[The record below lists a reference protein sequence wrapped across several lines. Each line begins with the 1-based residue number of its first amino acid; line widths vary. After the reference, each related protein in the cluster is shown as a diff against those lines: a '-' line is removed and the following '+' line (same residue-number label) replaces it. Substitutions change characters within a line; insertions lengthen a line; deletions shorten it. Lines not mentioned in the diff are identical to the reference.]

1 MPKPVAPVSPTSLKI
16 VTIAVVRSSEEA
28 VMSFSAV
35 LPPAARHAVFAA
47 LLAASAG
54 ALVPHP
60 AHAAEI
66 TFLVAS
72 DIDRAEADE
81 GRGGFARLAG
91 AIAAE
96 RARGGNLVVAH
107 AGDTISPSLL
117 SGFDQGAHI
126 VALTNMLN
134 FDVFVPGNHEFDF
147 GKDVFLARMGELQ
160 AGHKLAA
167 NLRMPD
173 GSPVAGF
180 ADTAM
185 LEFDGVKVG
194 VVGVAGD
201 HSYAVSSPG
210 DLKIAGTVDTALSQ
224 ARALRKAGADVVV
237 AVAHA
242 QRGEDLAM
250 MHAGAIDLVLSGD
263 THDLMLNY
271 DGRAILAEAREQAEY
286 LPVVT
291 LDVTAETVDGKR
303 KVTWTPAFRVID
315 TATVTPDPAVA
326 AKIAELEKTL
336 SAELDVEIGKTTTE
350 LDSRRPAVRGGEAA
364 IGNLI
369 ADAMRSATGADVGL
383 MNGGGIR
390 ANKLYAAGSTLTRR
404 DVLAELP
411 FGNVVVVVKLSGAD
425 LKAALENGVS
435 AVEEGAGRFPQVA
448 GMTVVADVS
457 KPAGSRIVSVDIAGA
472 PLDPARTYTVAT
484 NDFMAR
490 GGDDYVALRK
500 GDYVVGPRDG
510 KLLASV
516 VIDAVAAAGTVA
528 PKVEGRVQLQH

>member
-1 MPKPVAPVSPTSLKI
+1 MLTVLSKPCRGRRALPVA
-16 VTIAVVRSSEEA
+16 
-28 VMSFSAV
+28 
-35 LPPAARHAVFAA
+35 AA
-47 LLAASAG
+47 LLSAALTSAALFG
-54 ALVPHP
+54 AGLP
-60 AHAAEI
+60 ARAADI
-66 TFLVAS
+66 SFLVAS

-96 RARGGNLVVAH
+96 RAAGGNLVVAF
-107 AGDTISPSLL
+107 AGDSISPSLL

-126 VALTNMLN
+126 IDLLDMLKL
-134 FDVFVPGNHEFDF
+134 DVFVPGNHEFDF
-147 GKDVFLARMGELQ
+147 GKEVFLARMSELQ

-167 NLRMPD
+167 NLRLPD
-173 GSPVAGF
+173 GSPVDGF

-185 LEFDGVKVG
+185 LAFDGVKVG

-201 HSYAVSSPG
+201 HSHAVSSPG
-210 DLKIAGTVDTALSQ
+210 DLKIAGTVDTALSK
-224 ARALRKAGADVVV
+224 AKALRADGADIVV

-242 QRGEDLAM
+242 MRSQDLAM
-250 MHAGAIDLVLSGD
+250 MHGGAIDLVLSGD
-263 THDLMLNY
+263 THDLLINY

-286 LPVVT
+286 LPVVS
-291 LDVTAETVDGKR
+291 LDVQAETVDGKR
-303 KVTWTPAFRVID
+303 TVTWTPTFRVID

-336 SAELDVEIGKTTTE
+336 SAELGVEIGKTATE
-350 LDSRRPAVRGGEAA
+350 LDSRRAAVRGGEAA

-369 ADAMRSATGADVGL
+369 ADAMRASTGAEVAL

-425 LKAALENGVS
+425 LKAALENGVG
-435 AVEEGAGRFPQVA
+435 AVEDGAGRFPHVS

-457 KPAGSRIVSVDIAGA
+457 KPAGSRIVSVDIGGA
-472 PLDPARTYTVAT
+472 PLDPGKTYTVAT

-490 GGDDYVALRK
+490 GGDDYVALRR

-510 KLLASV
+510 KLLATV
-516 VIDAVAAAGTVA
+516 VIDAVAGAGTVS
-528 PKVEGRVQLQH
+528 PTVEGRVQLQN

>member
-1 MPKPVAPVSPTSLKI
+1 MPTVPTKPRRNLRRTLATALVLSA
-16 VTIAVVRSSEEA
+16 AVIG
-28 VMSFSAV
+28 
-35 LPPAARHAVFAA
+35 AA
-47 LLAASAG
+47 L
-54 ALVPHP
+54 P
-60 AHAAEI
+60 ARAAEI

-107 AGDTISPSLL
+107 AGDSISPSLL
-117 SGFDQGAHI
+117 SGFDKGAHI
-126 VALTNMLN
+126 VELLDMLKL
-134 FDVFVPGNHEFDF
+134 DVFVPGNHEFDF
-147 GKDVFLARMGELQ
+147 GKDVFLARVSELE
-160 AGHKLAA
+160 AGHRLAA
-167 NLRMPD
+167 NLRLPD
-173 GSPVAGF
+173 GSTVAGF

-185 LEFDGVKVG
+185 LEFEGIKVG
-194 VVGVAGD
+194 VVGVVGD
-201 HSYAVSSPG
+201 HSHAVSSPG
-210 DLKIAGTVDTALSQ
+210 DLRIAGTVDTALS
-224 ARALRKAGADVVV
+224 AAKALRAEGADVVV

-242 QRGEDLAM
+242 VRSQDLAM
-250 MHAGAIDLVLSGD
+250 MHGGSIDLVLSGD
-263 THDLMLNY
+263 THDLLVNY
-271 DGRAILAEAREQAEY
+271 DGRSILAEAREQAEY

-303 KVTWTPAFRVID
+303 KVTWTPEFRIVD

-336 SAELDVEIGKTTTE
+336 SAELDVEVGKTTTE
-350 LDSRRPAVRGGEAA
+350 LDSRRPAVRGSEAA

-369 ADAMRSATGADVGL
+369 ADAMRSATGADVAL

-411 FGNVVVVVKLSGAD
+411 FGNVVVVVELSGAD

-435 AVEEGAGRFPQVA
+435 AVEDGAGRFPHVS
-448 GMTVVADVS
+448 GMAVVADVS
-457 KPAGSRIVSVDIAGA
+457 KPAGSRIVSVEIGGA
-472 PLDPARTYTVAT
+472 PLDPAKTYTVAT

-490 GGDDYVALRK
+490 GGDDYVALRN

-516 VIDAVAAAGTVA
+516 VIDAVAAAGTVSPA
-528 PKVEGRVQLQH
+528 VEGRVRLEN

>member
-1 MPKPVAPVSPTSLKI
+1 MLTVLSKLFRRGRA
-16 VTIAVVRSSEEA
+16 AVVA
-28 VMSFSAV
+28 
-35 LPPAARHAVFAA
+35 AA
-47 LLAASAG
+47 LLSAAVLAA
-54 ALVPHP
+54 ALP
-60 AHAAEI
+60 ARAAEI
-66 TFLVAS
+66 TFMVVS

-96 RARGGNLVVAH
+96 RAAGGNLVVAH

-126 VALTNMLN
+126 IALTNMLKL
-134 FDVFVPGNHEFDF
+134 DVFVPGNHEFDF
-147 GKDVFLARMGELQ
+147 GKDVFLARMGELE

-167 NLRMPD
+167 NLRLPD

-194 VVGVAGD
+194 IVGVAGD
-201 HSYAVSSPG
+201 HSHIVSSPG
-210 DLKIAGTVDTALSQ
+210 DLRIAGTVDTALSQ
-224 ARALRKAGADVVV
+224 AKALRADGADIVV

-242 QRGEDLAM
+242 MRSQDLAM
-250 MHAGAIDLVLSGD
+250 MHGGAIDLVLSGD
-263 THDLMLNY
+263 THDLLLNY

-286 LPVVT
+286 LPVIT
-291 LDVTAETVDGKR
+291 LDVQAETVDGKR
-303 KVTWTPAFRVID
+303 TVTWTPTFRVID
-315 TATVTPDPAVA
+315 TATVTPDPAIA
-326 AKIAELEKTL
+326 ASIAELEEKL
-336 SAELDVEIGKTTTE
+336 SAELDVEIGKTDTE
-350 LDSRRPAVRGGEAA
+350 LDSRRAAVRGGEAA

-369 ADAMRSATGADVGL
+369 ADAMRTSTGADVAL

-411 FGNVVVVVKLSGAD
+411 FGNVVVVVELSGAD

-435 AVEEGAGRFPQVA
+435 AVEAGAGRFPHVS
-448 GMTVVADVS
+448 GLTVVADVS
-457 KPAGSRIVSVDIAGA
+457 KPAGSRIVAVEVGGA

-484 NDFMAR
+484 NDYMAR
-490 GGDDYVALRK
+490 GGDDYTALRR

-516 VIDAVAAAGTVA
+516 VIDAVAGAGTVS
-528 PKVEGRVQLQH
+528 PKVEGRVQLQN

>member
-1 MPKPVAPVSPTSLKI
+1 MPAAAVRKPTGRRVALALAALIGAAVAPFAT
-16 VTIAVVRSSEEA
+16 
-28 VMSFSAV
+28 
-35 LPPAARHAVFAA
+35 PARAT
-47 LLAASAG
+47 
-54 ALVPHP
+54 
-60 AHAAEI
+60 EI
-66 TFLVAS
+66 SFLVAS

-96 RARGGNLVVAH
+96 RAAGGNLVVAH

-117 SGFDQGAHI
+117 SGFDKGAHI
-126 VALTNMLN
+126 VELTNMLKV
-134 FDVFVPGNHEFDF
+134 DVFVPGNHEFDF
-147 GKDVFLARMGELQ
+147 GKDVFLARMAELE
-160 AGHKLAA
+160 AAHKLAA

-173 GSPVAGF
+173 GNPVAGF
-180 ADTAM
+180 EDTAM

-201 HSYAVSSPG
+201 HSYSVSSPG

-224 ARALRKAGADVVV
+224 AKALRKAGADVVV

-242 QRGEDLAM
+242 QRGQDLAM
-250 MHAGAIDLVLSGD
+250 MHGGPIDLVLSGD

-303 KVTWTPAFRVID
+303 KVTWTPTFRVID

-326 AKIAELEKTL
+326 ARIAELEKTL
-336 SAELDVEIGKTTTE
+336 SAELNVEIGKTATE

-369 ADAMRSATGADVGL
+369 ADAMRATTLTDVAL

-435 AVEEGAGRFPQVA
+435 AVEEGAGRFPQVS

-457 KPAGSRIVSVDIAGA
+457 KPAGSRIVSVEIGGA
-472 PLDPARTYTVAT
+472 PLDPARTYSVAT

-490 GGDDYVALRK
+490 GGDDYVALRR
-500 GDYVVGPRDG
+500 GGYVVGPRDG
-510 KLLASV
+510 KLLATV
-516 VIDAVAAAGTVA
+516 VIDAIALNGTVS
-528 PKVEGRVQLQH
+528 PKVEGRVRLEN

>member
-1 MPKPVAPVSPTSLKI
+1 MSPVLMST
-16 VTIAVVRSSEEA
+16 A
-28 VMSFSAV
+28 VMSRILSK
-35 LPPAARHAVFAA
+35 
-47 LLAASAG
+47 SAG
-54 ALVPHP
+54 AGRAALAAALFSVAVLGAALP
-60 AHAAEI
+60 ARAAEI
-66 TFLVAS
+66 TFMVAS

-96 RARGGNLVVAH
+96 RAAGGNLVVVH

-126 VALTNMLN
+126 VALTNMLK

-185 LEFDGVKVG
+185 LEFDGIKVG
-194 VVGVAGD
+194 IVGVAGD

-224 ARALRKAGADVVV
+224 AKALRADGADIVV
-237 AVAHA
+237 AVTHA
-242 QRGEDLAM
+242 MRSQDLAM
-250 MHAGAIDLVLSGD
+250 MHGGSIDLVLSGD
-263 THDLMLNY
+263 THDLLINY

-291 LDVTAETVDGKR
+291 LDVAAETVDGKR
-303 KVTWTPAFRVID
+303 KVTWTPQFRVID

-326 AKIAELEKTL
+326 AKIADLETPL
-336 SAELDVEIGKTTTE
+336 SAELDVEIGKSDSE
-350 LDSRRPAVRGGEAA
+350 LDSRRAAVRGGEAA

-369 ADAMRSATGADVGL
+369 ADAMRISTGADVAL

-435 AVEEGAGRFPQVA
+435 AVEEGAGRFPHVS
-448 GMTVVADVS
+448 GLTVVADVS
-457 KPAGSRIVSVDIAGA
+457 KPAGSRIVSVDVGGA
-472 PLDPARTYTVAT
+472 PLDPGKTYTVAT

-490 GGDDYVALRK
+490 GGDDYVALRN

-510 KLLASV
+510 KLLATV
-516 VIDAVAAAGTVA
+516 VIDAVTAAGTVS
-528 PKVEGRVQLQH
+528 PKVEGRVQLQN

>member
-1 MPKPVAPVSPTSLKI
+1 
-16 VTIAVVRSSEEA
+16 
-28 VMSFSAV
+28 
-35 LPPAARHAVFAA
+35 
-47 LLAASAG
+47 
-54 ALVPHP
+54 
-60 AHAAEI
+60 
-66 TFLVAS
+66 
-72 DIDRAEADE
+72 
-81 GRGGFARLAG
+81 
-91 AIAAE
+91 
-96 RARGGNLVVAH
+96 
-107 AGDTISPSLL
+107 
-117 SGFDQGAHI
+117 
-126 VALTNMLN
+126 MLN
-134 FDVFVPGNHEFDF
+134 VDVFVPGNHEFDF

-185 LEFDGVKVG
+185 LEFDGIKVG

-210 DLKIAGTVDTALSQ
+210 DLRLAGTVDTALSQ
-224 ARALRKAGADVVV
+224 ARALRAEGADIVV

-242 QRGEDLAM
+242 MRSQDLAM
-250 MHAGAIDLVLSGD
+250 MHGGSIDLVLSGD
-263 THDLMLNY
+263 THDLLINY

-286 LPVVT
+286 LPLIT

-303 KVTWTPAFRVID
+303 KVTWTPQFRVID

-336 SAELDVEIGKTTTE
+336 SAELDIEIGKSDTE
-350 LDSRRPAVRGGEAA
+350 LDSRRAAVRGGEAA

-369 ADAMRSATGADVGL
+369 ADAMRTSTGADVAL

-411 FGNVVVVVKLSGAD
+411 FGNVVVVVELSGAD

-435 AVEEGAGRFPQVA
+435 AVEDGAGRFPHVS

-457 KPAGSRIVSVDIAGA
+457 KPAGSRIVAVDVGGA
-472 PLDPARTYTVAT
+472 PLDPGKTYTVAT
-484 NDFMAR
+484 NDYMAR
-490 GGDDYVALRK
+490 GGDDYAVFRSATALI
-500 GDYVVGPRDG
+500 DPVSAT
-510 KLLASV
+510 LMASQ
-516 VIDAVAAAGTVA
+516 VIDHVARAGTVA
-528 PKVEGRVQLQH
+528 PKPEGRIVAE

>member
-1 MPKPVAPVSPTSLKI
+1 MPTVPTKPRLSLRRTLATAL
-16 VTIAVVRSSEEA
+16 VLSA
-28 VMSFSAV
+28 AV
-35 LPPAARHAVFAA
+35 LAAA
-47 LLAASAG
+47 L
-54 ALVPHP
+54 P
-60 AHAAEI
+60 ARAAEI

-96 RARGGNLVVAH
+96 RAAGGHLVVAF
-107 AGDTISPSLL
+107 AGDSISPSLL
-117 SGFDQGAHI
+117 SGFDKGAHI
-126 VALTNMLN
+126 VELLDMLKL
-134 FDVFVPGNHEFDF
+134 DVFVPGNHEFDF
-147 GKDVFLARMGELQ
+147 GKDVFLARMGELE

-167 NLRMPD
+167 NLRLPD

-185 LEFDGVKVG
+185 LEFEGIKVG

-201 HSYAVSSPG
+201 HSHAVSSPG
-210 DLKIAGTVDTALSQ
+210 DLRLAGPVDTALS
-224 ARALRKAGADVVV
+224 AAKALRAEGADVVV

-242 QRGEDLAM
+242 VRSQDLAM
-250 MHAGAIDLVLSGD
+250 MHGGSIDLVLSGD
-263 THDLMLNY
+263 THDLLLNY
-271 DGRAILAEAREQAEY
+271 DGRAVLAEAREQAEY

-303 KVTWTPAFRVID
+303 KVTWTPEFRIVD

-336 SAELDVEIGKTTTE
+336 SAELDVEIGKTSAE

-369 ADAMRSATGADVGL
+369 ADAMRASTGADVAL

-411 FGNVVVVVKLSGAD
+411 FGNVVVVVDLSGAD

-435 AVEEGAGRFPQVA
+435 AVEDGAGRFPHVS

-457 KPAGSRIVSVDIAGA
+457 KPAGSRIVSVEVGGA
-472 PLDPARTYTVAT
+472 PLDPAKTYTVAT

-490 GGDDYVALRK
+490 GGDDYVALRN

-516 VIDAVAAAGTVA
+516 VIDAVAAAGTVSPA
-528 PKVEGRVQLQH
+528 VEGRVRLEN

>member
-1 MPKPVAPVSPTSLKI
+1 MLP
-16 VTIAVVRSSEEA
+16 RSTKRRGLCRALLS
-28 VMSFSAV
+28 
-35 LPPAARHAVFAA
+35 AA
-47 LLAASAG
+47 LLSAALLG
-54 ALVPHP
+54 AATPGR
-60 AHAAEI
+60 AAEI

-96 RARGGNLVVAH
+96 RAKDGNLVVAF
-107 AGDTISPSLL
+107 AGDSISPSLL
-117 SGFDQGAHI
+117 SGFDKGAHI
-126 VALTNMLN
+126 VELLDMLKL
-134 FDVFVPGNHEFDF
+134 DVFVPGNHEFDF
-147 GKDVFLARMGELQ
+147 GKDVFLERMGELS
-160 AGHKLAA
+160 AGHKLGA
-167 NLRMPD
+167 NLRLPD
-173 GSPVAGF
+173 GSPVPGF
-180 ADTAM
+180 ADTAV
-185 LEFDGVKVG
+185 LEFDGIKVGIVG
-194 VVGVAGD
+194 VVGD
-201 HSYAVSSPG
+201 HSHAVSSPG
-210 DLKIAGTVDTALSQ
+210 DLRIAGTVDTALS
-224 ARALRKAGADVVV
+224 AAKALRADGADIVV

-242 QRGEDLAM
+242 MRSQDLAM
-250 MHAGAIDLVLSGD
+250 MHGGSIDIVLSGD
-263 THDLMLNY
+263 THDLLLNY

-291 LDVTAETVDGKR
+291 LDVAAETVDGKR
-303 KVTWTPAFRVID
+303 KVTWTPEFRIVD

-326 AKIAELEKTL
+326 EKIAELEKTL
-336 SAELDVEIGKTTTE
+336 SAELDVEIGKTSTE

-369 ADAMRSATGADVGL
+369 ADAMRTATGADVGL

-411 FGNVVVVVKLSGAD
+411 FGNVVVVLELSGAD

-435 AVEEGAGRFPQVA
+435 AVEEGAGRFPHVS

-457 KPAGSRIVSVDIAGA
+457 KPAGSRIVAVEVGGA
-472 PLDPARTYTVAT
+472 PLDPAKTYTVAT

-490 GGDDYVALRK
+490 GGDDYVALRN

-516 VIDAVAAAGTVA
+516 VIDAVAAAGTVSPA
-528 PKVEGRVQLQH
+528 VEGRVRLEN

>member
-1 MPKPVAPVSPTSLKI
+1 MARILSKPF
-16 VTIAVVRSSEEA
+16 RGGR
-28 VMSFSAV
+28 
-35 LPPAARHAVFAA
+35 AALAAAA
-47 LLAASAG
+47 LLSATVLG
-54 ALVPHP
+54 ATLP
-60 AHAAEI
+60 ARAAEI
-66 TFLVAS
+66 TFMVAS

-96 RARGGNLVVAH
+96 RAAGGNLVVAH

-147 GKDVFLARMGELQ
+147 GKEVFLARMGELE

-167 NLRMPD
+167 NLRLPD

-185 LEFDGVKVG
+185 LEFDGIKVG
-194 VVGVAGD
+194 VVGLVGD

-224 ARALRKAGADVVV
+224 AKALRADGADIVV

-242 QRGEDLAM
+242 QRNQDIAM
-250 MHAGAIDLVLSGD
+250 AHNGAIDLVLSGD
-263 THDLMLNY
+263 THDLLLHY

-336 SAELDVEIGKTTTE
+336 SAELDVEVGRSDTE
-350 LDSRRPAVRGGEAA
+350 LDSRRAAVRGGEAA

-369 ADAMRSATGADVGL
+369 ADAMRTATGADVAL

-425 LKAALENGVS
+425 LKVALENGLS
-435 AVEEGAGRFPQVA
+435 AVEEGAGRFPHIS
-448 GMTVVADVS
+448 GMTVVGDVS
-457 KPAGSRIVSVDIAGA
+457 KPAGSRVVSVDIDGA
-472 PLDPARTYTVAT
+472 PLDPGKIYTVAT

-490 GGDDYVALRK
+490 GGDDYVALRR

-510 KLLASV
+510 RLLASV
-516 VIDAVAAAGTVA
+516 VIDAVAAAGTVS
-528 PKVEGRVQLQH
+528 PKVEGRVQLQN

>member
-1 MPKPVAPVSPTSLKI
+1 MLSVLSNPFHGGRAAVA
-16 VTIAVVRSSEEA
+16 A
-28 VMSFSAV
+28 
-35 LPPAARHAVFAA
+35 AA
-47 LLAASAG
+47 LLAAAVLAA
-54 ALVPHP
+54 ALP
-60 AHAAEI
+60 ARAAEI

-72 DIDRAEADE
+72 DIDRAEADD

-91 AIAAE
+91 AIAA
-96 RARGGNLVVAH
+96 ARTAGGNLVVVH

-126 VALTNMLN
+126 VALTNMLK

-147 GKDVFLARMGELQ
+147 GKDVFLARMGELK

-185 LEFDGVKVG
+185 LEFDGIKVG

-224 ARALRKAGADVVV
+224 AKALRANGADIVV
-237 AVAHA
+237 AVTHA
-242 QRGEDLAM
+242 QRSQDLAM
-250 MHAGAIDLVLSGD
+250 MHGGAIDLVLSGD
-263 THDLMLNY
+263 THDLLINY

-315 TATVTPDPAVA
+315 TATVKPDPAVA

-336 SAELDVEIGKTTTE
+336 SAELDIGIGKSDTE
-350 LDSRRPAVRGGEAA
+350 LDSRRAAVRGGEAA

-369 ADAMRSATGADVGL
+369 ADAMRASTGADVAL

-404 DVLAELP
+404 DVLSELP
-411 FGNVVVVVKLSGAD
+411 FGNLVVVVKLSGAD

-435 AVEEGAGRFPQVA
+435 AVEEGAGRFPHVS

-457 KPAGSRIVSVDIAGA
+457 KPAGGRIVEVEVGGA
-472 PLDPARTYTVAT
+472 PLDPGKTYTVAT

-490 GGDDYVALRK
+490 GGDDYVALRR

-510 KLLASV
+510 KLLATV
-516 VIDAVAAAGTVA
+516 VIDAVAAAGTVS
-528 PKVEGRVQLQH
+528 PTVEGRVRLQN

>member
-1 MPKPVAPVSPTSLKI
+1 MSPVLMST
-16 VTIAVVRSSEEA
+16 A
-28 VMSFSAV
+28 VMSRILSK
-35 LPPAARHAVFAA
+35 
-47 LLAASAG
+47 SAG
-54 ALVPHP
+54 AGRAAVAAALFSAAVLGAALP
-60 AHAAEI
+60 ARAAEI
-66 TFLVAS
+66 TFMVAS

-96 RARGGNLVVAH
+96 RAAGGNLVVVH

-126 VALTNMLN
+126 VALTNMLK

-185 LEFDGVKVG
+185 LEFDGIKVG
-194 VVGVAGD
+194 IVGVAGD

-210 DLKIAGTVDTALSQ
+210 DLKIADTVDTALSQ
-224 ARALRKAGADVVV
+224 AKALRADGADIVV
-237 AVAHA
+237 AVTHA
-242 QRGEDLAM
+242 MRSQDLAM
-250 MHAGAIDLVLSGD
+250 MHGGSIDLVLSGD
-263 THDLMLNY
+263 THDLLINY

-291 LDVTAETVDGKR
+291 LDVAAETVDGKR
-303 KVTWTPAFRVID
+303 KVTWTPQFRVID

-326 AKIAELEKTL
+326 AKIADLETPL
-336 SAELDVEIGKTTTE
+336 SAELDVEIGKSDSE
-350 LDSRRPAVRGGEAA
+350 LDSRRAAVRGGEAA

-369 ADAMRSATGADVGL
+369 ADAMRISTGADVAL

-435 AVEEGAGRFPQVA
+435 AVEEGAGRFPHVS
-448 GMTVVADVS
+448 GLTVVADVS
-457 KPAGSRIVSVDIAGA
+457 KPAGSRIVSVDVGGA
-472 PLDPARTYTVAT
+472 PLDPGKTYTVAT

-490 GGDDYVALRK
+490 GGDDYVALRN

-510 KLLASV
+510 KLLATV
-516 VIDAVAAAGTVA
+516 VIDAVTAAGTVS
-528 PKVEGRVQLQH
+528 PKVEGRVQLQN

>member
-1 MPKPVAPVSPTSLKI
+1 MPTVPTKPRLSLRRALATAL
-16 VTIAVVRSSEEA
+16 VLSA
-28 VMSFSAV
+28 AV
-35 LPPAARHAVFAA
+35 LGAA
-47 LLAASAG
+47 LPSR
-54 ALVPHP
+54 
-60 AHAAEI
+60 AAEI

-96 RARGGNLVVAH
+96 RAAGGHLVVAF
-107 AGDTISPSLL
+107 AGDSISPSLL
-117 SGFDQGAHI
+117 SGFDKGAHI
-126 VALTNMLN
+126 IELLDMLKL
-134 FDVFVPGNHEFDF
+134 DVFVPGNHEFDF
-147 GKDVFLARMGELQ
+147 GKDVFLARMGELE

-167 NLRMPD
+167 NLRLPD

-185 LEFDGVKVG
+185 LEFEGIKVG

-201 HSYAVSSPG
+201 HSHAVSSPG
-210 DLKIAGTVDTALSQ
+210 DLRIAGTVDTALS
-224 ARALRKAGADVVV
+224 AAKALRAEGADVVV

-242 QRGEDLAM
+242 VRSQDLAM
-250 MHAGAIDLVLSGD
+250 MHGGSIELVLSGD
-263 THDLMLNY
+263 THDLLLNY
-271 DGRAILAEAREQAEY
+271 DGRAVLAEAREQAEY

-303 KVTWTPAFRVID
+303 KVTWTPEFRIVD

-336 SAELDVEIGKTTTE
+336 SAELDVEIGKTSTE

-369 ADAMRSATGADVGL
+369 ADAMRASTGADVAL

-411 FGNVVVVVKLSGAD
+411 FGNVVVVVDLSGAD

-435 AVEEGAGRFPQVA
+435 AVEDGAGRFPHVS

-457 KPAGSRIVSVDIAGA
+457 KPAGSRIVSVEVGGA
-472 PLDPARTYTVAT
+472 PLDPAKTYTVAT

-490 GGDDYVALRK
+490 GGDDYVALRN

-516 VIDAVAAAGTVA
+516 VIDAVAAAGTVSPA
-528 PKVEGRVQLQH
+528 VEGRVRLEN